1 MNKRIGQ
8 NPYLPS
14 MTTIRKIIIEN
25 GAKDIKTFEL
35 VFSRQE
41 EREAFDFTCGQFA
54 MISVPGAGESPIG
67 IASSPMDRE
76 YLHFTVKRYPTG
88 VVSSALH
95 NLEENS
101 RIGIR
106 GPYGNPFPIKEME
119 GRNIIIVGG
128 GFAFTTLRST
138 IRYLLHEKNRS
149 RYRDI
154 TVVYGAR
161 SSEELIYKP
170 ELEEW
175 AARDDIK
182 MVLTVDQGDDNWKG
196 RVGFVPAIVQE
207 VKPSPRNAL
216 VLLCGPSIMLK
227 FTIPPLIDLGFTPKN
242 IITSLERKMS
252 CGVGKCGRCNVGAKY
267 VCKDGPI
274 FTYEQI
280 LALEEVL
287 F

>member
-1 MNKRIGQ
+1 MNKRSGQ
-8 NPYLPS
+8 NPYRPS
-14 MTTIRKIIIEN
+14 MTIIRRIMIEN

-67 IASSPMDRE
+67 IASSPMDTE

-101 RIGIR
+101 QIGIR

-149 RYRDI
+149 SYRDI

-196 RVGFVPAIVQE
+196 LVGFVPTIVQE
-207 VKPSPRNAL
+207 VKPSPRNAF
-216 VLLCGPSIMLK
+216 VLLCGPPIMLK

-280 LALEEVL
+280 LALEETL